1 MGFET
6 FLEIEPYSLCEA
18 EKEPLLVRRLEEL
31 TQRHRENC
39 PAYDQILKSVFPGF
53 DGPGL
58 EGIPFLPVRL
68 FKERTLRS
76 VPEEAVVKTMTSSGT
91 SGQAVSR

>member
-39 PAYDQILKSVFPGF
+39 PAYDQIW
-53 DGPGL
+53 
-58 EGIPFLPVRL
+58 
-68 FKERTLRS
+68 
-76 VPEEAVVKTMTSSGT
+76 
-91 SGQAVSR
+91 